1 MPRVR
6 LRVILRAGLG
16 VGLGAVFCYDWRQEC
31 HALVLAHRMV
41 RLRVRL
47 KVISSLQAHVR
58 SGWSG

>member
-1 MPRVR
+1 M
-6 LRVILRAGLG
+6 AGLG